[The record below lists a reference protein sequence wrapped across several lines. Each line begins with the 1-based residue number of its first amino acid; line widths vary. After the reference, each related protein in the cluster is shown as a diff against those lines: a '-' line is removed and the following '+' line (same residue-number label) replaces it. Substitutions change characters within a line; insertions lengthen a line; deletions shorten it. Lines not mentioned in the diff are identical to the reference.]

1 MSSPKEVTLWNEVK
15 NNGKIGVH
23 FCDQSNIF
31 LFLGIGKMTLQY
43 ILNNIEWSVFGRVL

>member
-1 MSSPKEVTLWNEVK
+1 MNFV
-15 NNGKIGVH
+15 
-23 FCDQSNIF
+23 